1 MNYEIIDYISKQL
14 IHNHIKFN
22 ATIVSNGTILNKK
35 IIQTIDSCK
44 IRNMQISLDGK
55 RETHNTKRF
64 FSNKQGTYDLILNN
78 VTTLLNETK
87 IQILPYQFFLFS
99 AKLFALAKRLHP
111 RLSSIFLLF
120 PKEKRAPTDAFLF
133 WSRW

>member
-14 IHNHIKFN
+14 IDNQIKFN
-22 ATIVSNGTILNKK
+22 ATIVSNGTILNNK
-35 IIQTIDSCK
+35 IIKTIDSYK
-44 IRNMQISLDGK
+44 IRNVQISLDGK

-87 IQILPYQFFLFS
+87 IQVLLKVNIDRNNMSEFGVLYKDLNERFENYIL
-99 AKLFALAKRLHP
+99 R
-111 RLSSIFLLF
+111 
-120 PKEKRAPTDAFLF
+120 
-133 WSRW
+133 